1 MVFSSILFT
10 LFFLPLFLIIY
21 NLTPKKLKNFTFLVF
36 SLIFYAWGA
45 PVFVFILTASTI
57 ANFYLVQWLYN
68 IDEKRKKRLVAG
80 ISIFINLGLLAY
92 FKYANFFVENV
103 NMTLSALGWQHVEW
117 TRVALP
123 IGISFFTFQSLTY
136 TIDVYRRIHSPLKNP
151 FDYLLYIIMFPQLIA
166 GPIVRFESIADQ
178 LQNRRET
185 NDERLTG
192 FYRFV
197 IGLAKKVLIADVLGM
212 EVNRVMEMDFHLLD
226 STTAWIGIL
235 AYTFQ
240 IYFDF
245 SGYSDMAIGIG
256 RMVGFKFP
264 ENFDNP
270 YTAKSITDF
279 WRRWHMTFTTFMRLY
294 LYYPLGGNRVSTKRR
309 LYFNLVF
316 VFFVSGLWH
325 GASWNFI
332 LWGLIHGLFLILDRV
347 FLLRFIKKSGAFFG
361 WLYTFFVVVLA
372 WVPFRVEGI
381 NNSMLF
387 YRKMFE
393 FNFSSLYLQFIQNRE
408 LFVILVVAFF
418 ISILTLSGFG
428 TKLQHIFYKTGIS
441 NKQHPAYFSVALVL
455 FILCIATLAGS
466 GFSPF
471 IYFRF

>member
-21 NLTPKKLKNFTFLVF
+21 NLTPGRFRNFTFLFF

-45 PVFVFILTASTI
+45 PVFVFILTASTLT
-57 ANFYLVQWLYN
+57 NFYLVKYIHLSV
-68 IDEKRKKRLVAG
+68 EKKTRRIIAG

-92 FKYANFFVENV
+92 FKYANFFIDNL
-103 NMTLSALGWQHVEW
+103 NTMLATIGWQHVEW

-136 TIDVYRRIHSPLKNP
+136 TIDVYRRIHAPLKSP

-166 GPIVRFESIADQ
+166 GPIVRFETIADQ
-178 LQNRRET
+178 LSERHET

-212 EVNRVMEMDFHLLD
+212 EVSRVMELDFHMLD

-256 RMVGFKFP
+256 RMVGFQFP

-270 YTAKSITDF
+270 YTAKSITEF

-294 LYYPLGGNRVSTKRR
+294 LYYPLGGNRVNTKRR
-309 LYFNLVF
+309 LYFNLMF
-316 VFFVSGLWH
+316 VFLVSGLWH
-325 GASWNFI
+325 GASWNFV
-332 LWGLIHGLFLILDRV
+332 LWGLIHGFFLIIDRLFLLKWIDRRGK
-347 FLLRFIKKSGAFFG
+347 LFG
-361 WLYTFFVVVLA
+361 WLYTFIVVVLA
-372 WVPFRVEGI
+372 WVPFRVDGI
-381 NNSMLF
+381 HNSMLYF
-387 YRKMFE
+387 KQMFA
-393 FNFSSLYLQFIQNRE
+393 FNFTHLYFNQRTE
-408 LFVILVVAFF
+408 VYTILIIAFT
-418 ISILTLSGFG
+418 ISIITLTGTGKKLQALIYETELSG
-428 TKLQHIFYKTGIS
+428 KRHVFYFTAAIL
-441 NKQHPAYFSVALVL
+441 F
-455 FILCIATLAGS
+455 FILCVATLAGS